1 MEAKL
6 VVEMQDPLLR
16 DSQRGTTLIIAA
28 IAAAG
33 TAAPSSRTVPTTNS
47 AGLLKCCWN
56 NASA

>member
-1 MEAKL
+1 MEAKP

-28 IAAAG
+28 IAAA
-33 TAAPSSRTVPTTNS
+33 PSSRTVPTTNS

-56 NASA
+56 DASA